1 MRYIRLY
8 EKFGEIDELFL
19 GINIRKGDLENSIH
33 DALIELV
40 DNNFDI
46 DVEFDDD
53 LGIKVDIS
61 NNEFNTFE
69 IDEVTDQIDVLID
82 YIEELFGKV
91 SVEYNINARV
101 SNICGTYK
109 SIQNFIDK
117 RDEELTRRVNLGNS
131 TYSGIKFKITANAR
145 KIILISVRF
154 KKK

>member
-1 MRYIRLY
+1 MKHIKVF

-19 GINIRKGDLENSIH
+19 GVNIRKGDLENSIH

-40 DNNFDI
+40 DNKFDI
-46 DVEFDDD
+46 EVDFDDN

-82 YIEELFGKV
+82 YIEEIFGKI
-91 SVEYNINARV
+91 SVEYLINSRLF
-101 SNICGTYK
+101 NLNGKYNTIHD
-109 SIQNFIDK
+109 FIDK
-117 RDEELTRRVNLGNS
+117 RDKELANRLDFANPN
-131 TYSGIKFKITANAR
+131 IK